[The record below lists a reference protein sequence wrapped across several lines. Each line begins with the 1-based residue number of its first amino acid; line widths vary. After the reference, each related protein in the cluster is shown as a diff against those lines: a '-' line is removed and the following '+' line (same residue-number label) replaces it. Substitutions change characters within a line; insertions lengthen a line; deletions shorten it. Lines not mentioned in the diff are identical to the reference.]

1 MSLNE
6 KLTNDLKE
14 AMMARDELRVS
25 TIRFLMADMKNLKIE
40 KQRELEDEDIAILLE
55 RQVKRHRE
63 SIEAFEKGNRTEM
76 AAKEK
81 KELSILQSYL
91 PEQMSREEIEKE
103 VTLVIA
109 SSGASSI
116 TEMGRLMGMLS
127 AKLKGKA
134 DMGLVSDL
142 VKQKLS

>member
-1 MSLNE
+1 MSLNV

-14 AMMARDELRVS
+14 AMIARDELRVS
-25 TIRFLMADMKNLKIE
+25 TIRFLLADMKNYKIE
-40 KQRELEDEDIAILLE
+40 KQRELEDEDIVTLLE

-76 AAKEK
+76 ADKEK

-109 SSGASSI
+109 SSSATSI

>member
-1 MSLNE
+1 MNE

-116 TEMGRLMGMLS
+116 TEMGRLRGMLS

>member
-1 MSLNE
+1 MNE

>member
-1 MSLNE
+1 MNE

-103 VTLVIA
+103 VTLVMA